1 MAQPMTDGRTT
12 QTVTEEYCMGIVD
25 GREVF
30 KREGMTLAKEHLENL
45 TATARTFPAS
55 SPVGQY
61 LRGERD
67 FWRNQIKKQESQ

>member
-1 MAQPMTDGRTT
+1 MSA
-12 QTVTEEYCMGIVD
+12 VSSSYCDGIVD

-30 KREGMTLAKEHLENL
+30 KREGMSLAKEHLDNL
-45 TATARTFPAS
+45 TATARTFDAS

-67 FWRNQIKKQESQ
+67 FWRHKIKLQKAVAA